1 MPRNSRIQMVGKLEV
16 RDIEALA
23 DETRELERELRSAWR
38 QGQTRPLKT
47 TDDRAQPE
55 QRATSGEMTYSSLL

>member
-23 DETRELERELRSAWR
+23 DEARELERELHREWQ
-38 QGQTRPLKT
+38 QGQTEYARQLIPV
-47 TDDRAQPE
+47 QSE
-55 QRATSGEMTYSSLL
+55 QRAVSDEMTYLSLL